1 MRTNKMLIYKIK
13 CSKNIKNA
21 HLTLKNVRI
30 HCIMYGHEYVRKEM
44 IGMYYAEIGKIIEAG
59 LERDKEKVRSFAM
72 LLAKKMDE
80 DGEKRGSTRIANIL
94 ERKGTGQAVMD
105 SLVPIPVDQES
116 RMNIVDIDYDPQAE
130 SLILSEP
137 VQLKLQDFMDTIQ
150 HKKIMDDMGLDFAQ
164 SLLLYGYP
172 GCGKT
177 TAASYI
183 ASQMQLPLV
192 TARLDTLIS
201 SLLGAT
207 AKNIHKIFEYAK
219 RQPCVLFLDEFD
231 AIAKARDD
239 QHELGELKRVVNSL
253 LQNIDDYASEGI
265 LIAATNHQEL
275 LDDAIWRRF
284 QTVIEMPRPGIPE
297 IKQMLQQFP
306 EFLNTSQIKE
316 NQWKKV
322 YESMKGLSYSDIKKI
337 NNNLSKKAVLS
348 KNAELEMESIIAE
361 VFLFK
366 THGDYSK
373 EDMAIFMLGCGVPK
387 KRVAAYTGFSRR
399 KTDQFA
405 ERVKASE

>member
-1 MRTNKMLIYKIK
+1 
-13 CSKNIKNA
+13 
-21 HLTLKNVRI
+21 
-30 HCIMYGHEYVRKEM
+30 
-44 IGMYYAEIGKIIEAG
+44 MYYSEIGKIIEAG
-59 LERDKEKVRSFAM
+59 LDRDKEKVRSFAI
-72 LLAKKMDE
+72 LLAKKMGE
-80 DGEKRGSTRIANIL
+80 DGETRGSNRISSILGKRGSSNATI
-94 ERKGTGQAVMD
+94 D
-105 SLVPIPVDQES
+105 SLVPLPVDQES
-116 RMNIVDIDYDPQAE
+116 RMNIVDIDYNPRVED
-130 SLILSEP
+130 LILSDP

-150 HKKIMDDMGLDFAQ
+150 HKKKMDDMGLEFSQ

-177 TAASYI
+177 TATSYI
-183 ASQMQLPLV
+183 ASKMQLPLV

-253 LQNIDDYASEGI
+253 LQNIDDYCNDGI

-275 LDDAIWRRF
+275 LDSAIWRRF
-284 QTVIEMPRPGIPE
+284 QAVIEMPRPGLSE
-297 IKQMLQQFP
+297 IKQMMELLP
-306 EFLNTSQIKE
+306 EFVDTTQIKE

-322 YESMKGLSYSDIKKI
+322 YQSMVGLSYSDIKKI
-337 NNNLSKKAVLS
+337 NNNISKKAVLND
-348 KNAELEMESIIAE
+348 NAILDIESIIAE
-361 VFLFK
+361 VYLFK
-366 THGDYSK
+366 THGDYTK
-373 EDMAIFMLGCGVPK
+373 EDMAMFMLEAGVPK

-399 KTDQFA
+399 KTDEYA
-405 ERVKASE
+405 ERMKSDE

>member
-1 MRTNKMLIYKIK
+1 
-13 CSKNIKNA
+13 
-21 HLTLKNVRI
+21 
-30 HCIMYGHEYVRKEM
+30 
-44 IGMYYAEIGKIIEAG
+44 MYYAEIGRIIEAG
-59 LERDKEKVRSFAM
+59 LERDKEKVRSFAQ

-80 DGEKRGSTRIANIL
+80 DGEKRGSARITNIL
-94 ERKGTGQAVMD
+94 DRKGTGRAVMD
-105 SLVPIPVDQES
+105 SLVPLPVDQES
-116 RMNIVDIDYDPQAE
+116 RMNIVDINYDPQAE

-137 VQLKLQDFMDTIQ
+137 VRLKLQDFMDTIQ
-150 HKKIMDDMGLDFAQ
+150 HKKKMDDMGLEFSQ

-207 AKNIHKIFEYAK
+207 AKNIHKIFEFAK

-253 LQNIDDYASEGI
+253 LQNIDEYCTDGI

-275 LDDAIWRRF
+275 LDNAIWRRF
-284 QTVIEMPRPGIPE
+284 QSVIEMPRPGLPE
-297 IKQMLQQFP
+297 IQQMMEQLP
-306 EFLNTSQIKE
+306 EFVDTSQIKE
-316 NQWKKV
+316 NQWKKI
-322 YESMKGLSYSDIKKI
+322 YRSMLELSYSDIKKI
-337 NNNLSKKAVLS
+337 NNNLSKKAVLTENV
-348 KNAELEMESIIAE
+348 KLDMESIIAE
-361 VFLFK
+361 VYLFK

-373 EDMAIFMLGCGVPK
+373 EDMALFMLGCGVPK
-387 KRVAAYTGFSRR
+387 KRVAAYNGISRR
-399 KTDQFA
+399 RTDQLA
-405 ERVKASE
+405 ERVSANE

>member
-1 MRTNKMLIYKIK
+1 
-13 CSKNIKNA
+13 
-21 HLTLKNVRI
+21 
-30 HCIMYGHEYVRKEM
+30 
-44 IGMYYAEIGKIIEAG
+44 MYYAEIGRIIEAG
-59 LERDKEKVRSFAM
+59 LDREKEKVRSFAK
-72 LLAKKMDE
+72 LLAKKMEE
-80 DGEKRGSTRIANIL
+80 DGEKRGSARIVSIL
-94 ERKGTGQAVMD
+94 ERKGSGRAVTD
-105 SLVPIPVDQES
+105 SLVPLPVDQES
-116 RMNIVDIDYDPQAE
+116 RMDIVDIDYNPQAE
-130 SLILSEP
+130 NLILSEP
-137 VQLKLQDFMDTIQ
+137 VKLKLQDFLDTIR
-150 HKKIMDDMGLDFAQ
+150 HKKTMDDMGLEFAQ

-207 AKNIHKIFEYAK
+207 AKNIHKIFEFAK

-253 LQNIDDYASEGI
+253 LQNIDDYCSDGI

-284 QTVIEMPRPGIPE
+284 QTVIEMDRPGLPE
-297 IKQMLQQFP
+297 IERMVDQIPSFVTK
-306 EFLNTSQIKE
+306 SKIKE

-322 YESMKGLSYSDIKKI
+322 YTSMLGLSYADIKKI
-337 NNNLSKKAVLS
+337 NNNLAKKAIL
-348 KNAELEMESIIAE
+348 NHNTELDMESIIAE

-373 EDMAIFMLGCGVPK
+373 EEMAVFMLECGVPK
-387 KRVAAYTGFSRR
+387 KYTAAFTGFSRR
-399 KTDQFA
+399 KTDQLA
-405 ERVKASE
+405 ERVNADE